1 MADEPNP
8 PSPSGPG
15 EGYRDHGSQPPRH
28 EEGRRSSSHEEN
40 RRQIVEG
47 PIAHTDSIRNP
58 SVSSGAAAGG
68 AAAAL
73 EEEEEY
79 FSPREREPSPEALIS
94 L

>member
-1 MADEPNP
+1 MADQPNP
-8 PSPSGPG
+8 PSPSGLG
-15 EGYRDHGSQPPRH
+15 EGHRDHTSRH
-28 EEGRRSSSHEEN
+28 EER
-40 RRQIVEG
+40 RRQIVED

-68 AAAAL
+68 AAANL

>member
-15 EGYRDHGSQPPRH
+15 EGHRDHISRH
-28 EEGRRSSSHEEN
+28 EES

-58 SVSSGAAAGG
+58 SVLSGAAAGG
-68 AAAAL
+68 PAAGGAAANL

>member
-1 MADEPNP
+1 MTDEPNT

-15 EGYRDHGSQPPRH
+15 EGHRDQTSRH
-28 EEGRRSSSHEEN
+28 EES

-47 PIAHTDSIRNP
+47 PIAHEDSKCNS

-68 AAAAL
+68 AAANL

-79 FSPREREPSPEALIS
+79 FSPREREPSPEASATPPI
-94 L
+94 